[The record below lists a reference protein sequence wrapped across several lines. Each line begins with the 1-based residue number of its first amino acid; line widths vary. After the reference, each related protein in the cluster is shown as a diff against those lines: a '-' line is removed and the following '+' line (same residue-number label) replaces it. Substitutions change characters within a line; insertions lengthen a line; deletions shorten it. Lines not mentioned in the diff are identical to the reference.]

1 MQRSTP
7 LPCFAAVARR
17 INRGLLAGLLASGF
31 LIGCGGGG
39 DEAPLPGL
47 PGAPPSFLA
56 ARQLWT
62 LLALPA
68 YRFTL
73 TTLCFCIPESSI
85 EVTVRDGQVSSAV
98 HVDTRVAL
106 SPERLRLLPTLTV
119 LFDLGGNAYA
129 RNAAQ
134 VQFTSNTRY
143 GFLESIFI
151 DYDIQIADEEI
162 GYQVSGFTVLVP

>member
-1 MQRSTP
+1 MQRPTP
-7 LPCFAAVARR
+7 LPFFSAIDRR
-17 INRGLLAGLLASGF
+17 IDRGLWTGLLAASLLT
-31 LIGCGGGG
+31 GCGGGG
-39 DEAPLPGL
+39 GDDLLPVV
-47 PGAPPSFLA
+47 PGAPPTFLA

-73 TTLCFCIPESSI
+73 TTLCNCLPESNI
-85 EVTVRDGQVSSAV
+85 EVTVRDGQVYSAV
-98 HVDTRVAL
+98 YIDTRTPV
-106 SPERLRLLPTLTV
+106 SPERLLSLPTLTV

-134 VQFTSNTRY
+134 VRFTSNTRY

-151 DYDIQIADEEI
+151 DYDVQIADEEI